1 MISKRKLER
10 FLQEEDGVT
19 VIEIILVLVVLI
31 SLVLL
36 FKKQLTSL
44 VESLLKK
51 VETQSNGV

>member
-51 VETQSNGV
+51 VETQSKSV